1 MEEYIQQMNEKIE
14 EDEEIIKNLKE
25 GNDVE
30 DNIGFIFEI
39 HKNIAGTQFY
49 KDVVQEDPVVDSDLD

>member
-1 MEEYIQQMNEKIE
+1 MNEKIE
-14 EDEEIIKNLKE
+14 EDEEVIKNLKE
-25 GNDVE
+25 GNEVE

-49 KDVVQEDPVVDSDLD
+49 KDVVQEDPVVDQDID

>member
-1 MEEYIQQMNEKIE
+1 MEEYIAEMNQKIE
-14 EDEEIIKNLKE
+14 EDEETIQNLKE

-39 HKNIAGTQFY
+39 HKNIA
-49 KDVVQEDPVVDSDLD
+49 